1 MAEQAAN
8 AATTVIGTRPIRHDG
23 VDKVTGR
30 ARYGNDV
37 SLPGLLHGRYVRS
50 PHAHA
55 RILSIDTS
63 RAEALPGVRAV
74 ATAADLPAISGRLV
88 DQAEGALQNLAFLSR
103 NCLAREKALY
113 RGHAVAA
120 VAADTPELAAEAA
133 ALINVTY
140 HVLDPIMDGVAAMEE
155 GAPCV
160 IEDLKP
166 NSNPFF
172 RAGGFRSEEEAPVR
186 TNVANSF
193 VFEIG
198 DLANGFEEAD
208 LVLEHDYRTGE
219 AHQGYIEPQSA
230 TASWRHDGLL
240 TIWCSTQGQFAIR
253 DMTAGILDVPIG
265 MVKVVPQEIGGGFGA
280 KTFPTI
286 EPVAAV
292 LARKSGRPV
301 KIALSRTEVFEC
313 MGPTS
318 ATAVRLRMGVT
329 REGRITAA
337 DARLVYEAGAFP
349 GSPVSSG
356 AQCMYSP
363 YDIPN
368 ARVEGFDVL
377 VNKPKAA
384 AYRAP
389 GAPAAAFAVE
399 TMIDEFCEQLGMD
412 PIAFRLLNASKEG
425 STRVTGAVSPRV
437 GFEEV
442 LQAAKETGQYGEPLE
457 GANRGRGIAG
467 GFWFNGSGPAAA
479 TISVLPDG
487 KVSLVEGSPDIGG
500 SRTSAAMH
508 VAEVLEIPVQDVRP
522 AVGDTDSVGYTST
535 TGGSSATF
543 KTGWACWEAAQDV
556 KRRMTARVATI
567 WGVDAEDVSYAKGMF
582 SGPGERAMSFANLAS
597 RLNGTGG
604 PVVGQGAVNPRGVG
618 AGYAV
623 HIADVEVDPDTGKV
637 KVLRYTTVQDVGRA
651 IHPAYVEGQMQ
662 GGAAQGIGW
671 ALNEEYVYDDA
682 GRMLNSSFLDYRM
695 PTTLDLPNIETVI
708 VEVPN
713 PGHPF
718 GLRGV
723 GEVPIVPPLAAIA
736 NAVHD
741 ATGVRMHQVPMTPAR
756 LWEALQQAGA
766 S

>member
-1 MAEQAAN
+1 MTQG
-8 AATTVIGTRPIRHDG
+8 TTSNGMSVIGTRPIRHDG

-37 SLPGLLHGRYVRS
+37 LMPGLLHGRYLRS
-50 PHAHA
+50 PHGHA
-55 RILSIDTS
+55 RIVSIDTS

-74 ATAADLPAISGRLV
+74 VTAADLPAISGRLV
-88 DQAEGALQNLAFLSR
+88 DQVEGAIQNLAFLSR

-120 VAADTPELAAEAA
+120 VAADTPGIAAEAA
-133 ALINVTY
+133 ALIEVKY
-140 HVLDPIMDGVAAMEE
+140 EVLKPVLDGPAAMED

-166 NSNPFF
+166 NANPFF
-172 RAGGFRSEEEAPVR
+172 RAGGFRSEDDEPAR

-198 DLANGFEEAD
+198 DLANGFEGAD
-208 LVLEHDYRTGE
+208 LVLEHEYRTGE

-230 TASWRHDGLL
+230 TASWSHDGLL

-265 MVKVVPQEIGGGFGA
+265 MVKVVPAEIGGGFGA

-286 EPVAAV
+286 EPVAAL

-301 KIALSRTEVFEC
+301 KVALSRTEVFEC

-318 ATAVRLRMGVT
+318 ATSVRLRMGVS
-329 REGRITAA
+329 RDGRITAA

-349 GSPVSSG
+349 GSPVSGG
-356 AQCMYSP
+356 AQCMFSP

-368 ARVEGFDVL
+368 ARIEGFDVL
-377 VNKPKAA
+377 VNKPKTA

-399 TMIDEFCEQLGMD
+399 TMIDEFCEQLAMD
-412 PIAFRLLNASKEG
+412 PVAFRLLNASKEG
-425 STRVTGAVSPRV
+425 STRITGAPSPKL

-442 LQAAKETGQYGEPLE
+442 LDAAKETDHYRETLVGP
-457 GANRGRGIAG
+457 NRGRGVAG

-479 TISVLPDG
+479 TLSVLPDG
-487 KVSLVEGSPDIGG
+487 RLSLVEGSPDIGG

-508 VAEVLEIPVQDVRP
+508 VAEVLEIPVEDVRP
-522 AVGDTDSVGYTST
+522 AVADTDSVGYTST

-556 KRRMTARVATI
+556 KRKLVQRAATI
-567 WGVDAEDVSYAKGMF
+567 WGIEPEHVSYGRGVFTASDGRTF
-582 SGPGERAMSFANLAS
+582 TFRELAG
-597 RLNGTGG
+597 RLNGSGG

-618 AGYAV
+618 AGYAM
-623 HIADVEVDPDTGKV
+623 HIADVEVDPETGKV
-637 KVLRYTTVQDVGRA
+637 TVLRYTTVQDVGRA
-651 IHPAYVEGQMQ
+651 IHPSYVEGQMQ

-671 ALNEEYVYDDA
+671 ALNEEYVYDRD

-695 PTTLDLPNIETVI
+695 PTTLDLPYIETVI

-736 NAVHD
+736 NAVHN
-741 ATGVRMHQVPMTPAR
+741 ATGVRMHQVPMTPTR
-756 LWEALQQAGA
+756 LWAALQEAGPA
-766 S
+766 